1 MLHYNHECSNSSH
14 TVWLTTFNIIWC
26 IAMFLERQVK
36 QLQLSLERAH
46 RQHREEL
53 EELETTKAMLAQ

>member
-1 MLHYNHECSNSSH
+1 
-14 TVWLTTFNIIWC
+14 
-26 IAMFLERQVK
+26 MFLERQVK